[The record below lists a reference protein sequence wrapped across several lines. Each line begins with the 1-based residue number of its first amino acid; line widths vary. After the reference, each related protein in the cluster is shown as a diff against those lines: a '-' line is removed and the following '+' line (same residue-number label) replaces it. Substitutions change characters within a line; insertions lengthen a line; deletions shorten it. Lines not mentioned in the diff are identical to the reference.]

1 MSTETDVSI
10 LFVDDE
16 KPVVAALRRVFA
28 DEPYEVRTCTD
39 PHVALSE
46 ITANAPTVVVADY
59 YMPGM
64 QGPALLKRVREIDDG
79 IIRVILTGKPDVTA
93 VLDAVKNGAVY
104 RFILKPWDDDD
115 LRMTIRQAVDY
126 ARLLGERNALRRALA
141 RQRETIDS
149 LEEVHPGISRLPEQ
163 DVRGAFVLSA
173 RDLPP
178 GGEGG

>member
-16 KPVVAALRRVFA
+16 KPVVAALQRVFA

-141 RQRETIDS
+141 RQRGAP
-149 LEEVHPGISRLPEQ
+149 EEVHAGVTRPPTCDEG
-163 DVRGAFVLSA
+163 GAVVLTP

-178 GGEGG
+178 GGARR